1 MTLTP
6 HRMNSDDP
14 GAQHVSTVSM
24 KLPPFWCSDPQ
35 LWFAQVEAQ
44 FLLRGISAQRTKFDH
59 VVAALAPDVATEV
72 RDIILNPPASD
83 PYDELRKQLIQR
95 TSQSERRR
103 LQQLLNNHD
112 FGDLTPTRLLRKL
125 QQLRGQDTDDPLF
138 RELFLQRLPTSIR
151 VVLAS
156 FDDALSLDEL
166 AIRAERMTEADSVV
180 SRSAVSEVTS
190 SPETSECEVNRLRAD
205 IVDLRK
211 RLIRSRPVKYKFA
224 REVKT
229 RHLTFVGTISAS
241 VKRLASANPRVHR
254 RETSGPDAD
263 GGACLWPIT

>member
-1 MTLTP
+1 MYISCAVIIIMRGVIIRL
-6 HRMNSDDP
+6 HIGDP
-14 GAQHVSTVSM
+14 V
-24 KLPPFWCSDPQ
+24 
-35 LWFAQVEAQ
+35 
-44 FLLRGISAQRTKFDH
+44 DH
-59 VVAALAPDVATEV
+59 VVAALAPEVATEV
-72 RDIILNPPASD
+72 RDIILHPPASD

-156 FDDALSLDEL
+156 FDDTLSLDEL

-211 RLIRSRPVKYKFA
+211 RLTKPASKVQVPSRGEDSAPHLCWYHFRFGEAA
-224 REVKT
+224 RKCKPPCSQAGNF
-229 RHLTFVGTISAS
+229 RAG
-241 VKRLASANPRVHR
+241 R
-254 RETSGPDAD
+254 
-263 GGACLWPIT
+263 

>member
-6 HRMNSDDP
+6 YRMNSDDP

-24 KLPPFWCSDPQ
+24 KLPPFWCSDPHAQ

-59 VVAALAPDVATEV
+59 VVAALAPEVATEV

-83 PYDELRKQLIQR
+83 PYDELRKKLIQR

-156 FDDALSLDEL
+156 FEDALSLDEL

-211 RLIRSRPVKYKFA
+211 RLTKPASKVQVPSRGEDSAPHLCWYHFRFGEAA
-224 REVKT
+224 RKCKPPCSQAGNF
-229 RHLTFVGTISAS
+229 RAG
-241 VKRLASANPRVHR
+241 R
-254 RETSGPDAD
+254 
-263 GGACLWPIT
+263 